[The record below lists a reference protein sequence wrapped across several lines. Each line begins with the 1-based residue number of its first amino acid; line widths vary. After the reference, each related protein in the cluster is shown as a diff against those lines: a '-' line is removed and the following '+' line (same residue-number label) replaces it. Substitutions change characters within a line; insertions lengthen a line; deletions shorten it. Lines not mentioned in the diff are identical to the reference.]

1 MKEEKINLT
10 LRVNFWSS
18 EFGPLLCSELKEI
31 QIIINATQVMR
42 ESLSLLLCKF
52 SVIVITTK
60 AVLED
65 V

>member
-1 MKEEKINLT
+1 
-10 LRVNFWSS
+10 
-18 EFGPLLCSELKEI
+18 LKEI